1 MNSSRAIVFLSGL
14 VAVPWFLVGAM
25 AMDQVGSEP
34 RRATVDINAYPWAS
48 IGKIGIA
55 GVALRTS
62 CTGSVI
68 GSKQFLTAAHC
79 LYSKTT
85 GRFVS
90 AGEIHFLLAYNKG
103 EYRAH
108 RVGAGYVTSPK
119 FDPAKIE
126 TAGDDWAV
134 VSIDE
139 PFPPDTKPLRLAVER
154 PKPGT
159 PVKTGGYPTEKAHL
173 ITADKH
179 CHVTAVSND
188 GKLVTNDCIIHH
200 GDSGGPL
207 LGEDD
212 AEGLIWGVN
221 SLGYSQLVELKDQ
234 SKAGGAAA
242 AAWAIQQSLASQG
255 ADGGDGSQRAP
266 SRTKP

>member
-1 MNSSRAIVFLSGL
+1 MNFSRAIIFLPL
-14 VAVPWFLVGAM
+14 LAAVPGLLVGAK
-25 AMDQVGSEP
+25 ATDQIGSEP
-34 RRATVDINAYPWAS
+34 RRETVDINAQPWAS

-79 LYSKTT
+79 LYGKTAA
-85 GRFVS
+85 RFVS
-90 AGEIHFLLAYNKG
+90 AGEIHFLLGYSKG

-108 RVGAGYVTSPK
+108 RVGSGYITSPK
-119 FDPAKIE
+119 FNPEKIE
-126 TAGDDWAV
+126 TAGNDWAV

-139 PFPPDTKPLRLAVER
+139 PFPPDTKPLRLAAET
-154 PKPGT
+154 PKPDT
-159 PVKTGGYPTEKAHL
+159 PVKTGGYPTEKAHMM
-173 ITADKH
+173 TADKH
-179 CHVTAVSND
+179 CHVKKVSTD
-188 GKLVTNDCIIHH
+188 GKLITDDCIVHH

-207 LGEDD
+207 LSEDD

-221 SLGYSQLVELKDQ
+221 SLGFSPLVELKDQ
-234 SKAGGAAA
+234 AKGGSVAA

-255 ADGGDGSQRAP
+255 SDGGDGRQRAP
-266 SRTKP
+266 MRSNP

>member
-1 MNSSRAIVFLSGL
+1 VNFSRAIVLLSAL
-14 VAVPWFLVGAM
+14 AAVPGFLAGAV
-25 AMDQVGSEP
+25 AMDQTGSEP
-34 RRATVDINAYPWAS
+34 RRETVDINAYPWAS

-85 GRFVS
+85 SRFIS
-90 AGEIHFLLAYNKG
+90 AGEIHFLLGYNKG

-119 FDPAKIE
+119 FDPANIE
-126 TAGDDWAV
+126 TAGNDWAV

-139 PFPPDTKPLRLAVER
+139 PFPPDTKPLRLAAEK

-159 PVKTGGYPTEKAHL
+159 AVKTGGYPSEKAHL

-179 CHVTAVSND
+179 CHVTAVSDD
-188 GKLVTNDCIIHH
+188 GKLITDDCVIHH

-242 AAWAIQQSLASQG
+242 AAWAIGQSLATPG
-255 ADGGDGSQRAP
+255 ADGGDGRQRAP
-266 SRTKP
+266 LRTNP

>member
-1 MNSSRAIVFLSGL
+1 MNSSRATVFLSGL

-62 CTGSVI
+62 CTGTVI

-90 AGEIHFLLAYNKG
+90 ASEIHFLLAYNKG

-126 TAGDDWAV
+126 
-134 VSIDE
+134 
-139 PFPPDTKPLRLAVER
+139 
-154 PKPGT
+154 
-159 PVKTGGYPTEKAHL
+159 VKTGGYLTE
-173 ITADKH
+173 
-179 CHVTAVSND
+179 
-188 GKLVTNDCIIHH
+188 
-200 GDSGGPL
+200 
-207 LGEDD
+207 E
-212 AEGLIWGVN
+212 
-221 SLGYSQLVELKDQ
+221 
-234 SKAGGAAA
+234 
-242 AAWAIQQSLASQG
+242 
-255 ADGGDGSQRAP
+255 
-266 SRTKP
+266 

>member
-1 MNSSRAIVFLSGL
+1 MNFSRATILLSL
-14 VAVPWFLVGAM
+14 LAAAPAFFVGAG
-25 AMDQVGSEP
+25 AMDQTGSEP
-34 RRATVDINAYPWAS
+34 RRETVDINAYPWAS

-68 GSKQFLTAAHC
+68 GPRQFLTAAHC
-79 LYSKTT
+79 LYRKTT
-85 GRFVS
+85 SRFIS
-90 AGEIHFLLAYNKG
+90 AGEIHFLLGYNKG

-108 RVGAGYVTSPK
+108 RVGSAYITSPK
-119 FDPAKIE
+119 FIPEKTE
-126 TAGDDWAV
+126 TAGNDWAV

-139 PFPPDTKPLRLAVER
+139 PFPPDTKPLRLAAEK
-154 PKPGT
+154 PKPDT
-159 PVKTGGYPTEKAHL
+159 AVKTGGYPTEKAHL
-173 ITADKH
+173 MTADKH
-179 CHVTAVSND
+179 CHVTAVSAD
-188 GKLVTNDCIIHH
+188 GKLIIDDCIIHH

-207 LGEDD
+207 LSEDD

-242 AAWAIQQSLASQG
+242 AAWAIGQSLASQG
-255 ADGGDGSQRAP
+255 TDGGDGRQRAP
-266 SRTKP
+266 LRTNP

>member
-1 MNSSRAIVFLSGL
+1 MNFSRLTTFLSL
-14 VAVPWFLVGAM
+14 LAAVPGLLVGAE
-25 AMDQVGSEP
+25 AMDQIASEP
-34 RRATVDINAYPWAS
+34 RRETVDINAQPWAS

-68 GSKQFLTAAHC
+68 GFKQFLTAAHC

-85 GRFVS
+85 GHLVS
-90 AGEIHFLLAYNKG
+90 AGEIHFLLGYSKG

-108 RVGAGYVTSPK
+108 RVGSGYITSPK
-119 FDPAKIE
+119 FDPEKTE
-126 TAGDDWAV
+126 TAGNDWAV

-139 PFPPDTKPLRLAVER
+139 PFPLDTKPLRLAAEA

-159 PVKTGGYPTEKAHL
+159 PVKTGGYPTEKAHMM
-173 ITADKH
+173 TADKH
-179 CHVTAVSND
+179 CHVKAVSTD
-188 GKLVTNDCIIHH
+188 GKLITDDCVTHH

-207 LGEDD
+207 LSQDD

-221 SLGYSQLVELKDQ
+221 SLGYSPLVELKDQ

-255 ADGGDGSQRAP
+255 SDGSDGRQRVP
-266 SRTKP
+266 SRTNP